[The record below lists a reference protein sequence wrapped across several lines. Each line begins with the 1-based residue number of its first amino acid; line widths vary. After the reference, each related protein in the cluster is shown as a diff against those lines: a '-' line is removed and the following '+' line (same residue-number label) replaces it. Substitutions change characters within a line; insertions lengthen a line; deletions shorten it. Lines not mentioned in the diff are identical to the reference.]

1 MNLFLYPF
9 TLILMTTKNL
19 CTQCIS
25 QTLKQLLTNPKDPQ
39 PCPSHPLLKKSKL
52 PFAADSKLMRGLHSA
67 LQAKVLHLFLPQSG
81 WKSNVNLPKDSQ
93 GDSHYLWTIPTPFIT
108 LHTMLTRTTR
118 QGSNALKK
126 IDEIRLLKIKKNNK
140 LRKQQEEEEKRK
152 KDEAEKEERAGHA
165 KEGANQDQE

>member
-1 MNLFLYPF
+1 
-9 TLILMTTKNL
+9 
-19 CTQCIS
+19 
-25 QTLKQLLTNPKDPQ
+25 
-39 PCPSHPLLKKSKL
+39 
-52 PFAADSKLMRGLHSA
+52 
-67 LQAKVLHLFLPQSG
+67 
-81 WKSNVNLPKDSQ
+81 
-93 GDSHYLWTIPTPFIT
+93 
-108 LHTMLTRTTR
+108 MLTRTTR